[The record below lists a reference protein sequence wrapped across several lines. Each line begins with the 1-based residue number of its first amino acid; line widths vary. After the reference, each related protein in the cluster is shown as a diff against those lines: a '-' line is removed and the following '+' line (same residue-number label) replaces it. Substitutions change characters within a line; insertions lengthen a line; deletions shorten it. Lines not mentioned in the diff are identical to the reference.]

1 MGEKDY
7 TKLSNAEITI
17 RMKSMDNEYD
27 VKKTKILNM
36 IQELQE
42 LDYEYNK
49 AKEELS
55 KRGVLNNG

>member
-7 TKLSNAEITI
+7 AKLSNAEITI

>member
-7 TKLSNAEITI
+7 AKLSNAEITI

-55 KRGVLNNG
+55 KRGVLSNG

>member
-1 MGEKDY
+1 MGEDY
-7 TKLSNAEITI
+7 RKLSNAEITI

-36 IQELQE
+36 VQELQE